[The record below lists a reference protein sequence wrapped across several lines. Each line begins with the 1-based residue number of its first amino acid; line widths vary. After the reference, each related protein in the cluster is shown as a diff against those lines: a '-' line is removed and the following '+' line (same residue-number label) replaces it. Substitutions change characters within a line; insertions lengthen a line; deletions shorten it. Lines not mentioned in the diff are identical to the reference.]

1 MYVTVRLRRGTTR
14 RQRRRAIV
22 SPEGTLDSRASA
34 SPDEILANRVAV
46 SRVSP
51 AGTLANRAPT
61 SCLTPNRALANR
73 AASHPAPAG
82 AAANRT
88 VTGGNA
94 RTSSG

>member
-22 SPEGTLDSRASA
+22 SPEGTLDSRAIA
-34 SPDEILANRVAV
+34 
-46 SRVSP
+46 SP

-61 SCLTPNRALANR
+61 SCLTPNRAIANR

-88 VTGGNA
+88 VTGGNV
-94 RTSSG
+94 RTSSI